1 MASSGL
7 DPAPRDEALLAMFLE
22 RVGSPSRVVLRDGNI
37 LTVFN
42 IAWGYDVGDEYSH
55 VTSSVSPAVEGSAVH
70 LFFTNDV
77 DHVLDPAS
85 DVILFD
91 WPQHVRTSVRCWLLR
106 TTRGRSGSW
115 PGQDGLPATA
125 SVFPVLARGR
135 GWVA

>member
-1 MASSGL
+1 
-7 DPAPRDEALLAMFLE
+7 MFLE
-22 RVGSPSRVVLRDGNI
+22 RVGSPSSAVHRDGNI

-91 WPQHVRTSVRCWLLR
+91 WPQHVRTSVRTLAVGSDSR
-106 TTRGRSGSW
+106 QRSGSW
-115 PGQDGLPATA
+115 PGQDGVPAITSA
-125 SVFPVLARGR
+125 FPVLARAR
-135 GWVA
+135 GWMA